1 MRRSKVLATAVI
13 SSGSTTLCTA
23 DTGTFIIVKSLLWR
37 NYGSSDVL
45 CTITFPQPGGSD
57 FGGLD
62 LWAKGG
68 GVQGGSGGMWT
79 YIVLAA
85 GKSLKAAGGNGS
97 FALSA
102 FGVVMPE

>member
-1 MRRSKVLATAVI
+1 MRRSKVLGAAVI
-13 SSGSTTLCTA
+13 GSGSTTLCTA
-23 DTGTFIIVKSLLWR
+23 GAGNFIIVKNLIWR
-37 NYGSSDVL
+37 NYGSGAVL
-45 CTITFPQPGGSD
+45 CTVTFPNPSGSD

-62 LWAKGG
+62 IWAAGG
-68 GVQGGSGGMWT
+68 GVQWGGGGMWT

-102 FGVVMPE
+102 FGVELPE